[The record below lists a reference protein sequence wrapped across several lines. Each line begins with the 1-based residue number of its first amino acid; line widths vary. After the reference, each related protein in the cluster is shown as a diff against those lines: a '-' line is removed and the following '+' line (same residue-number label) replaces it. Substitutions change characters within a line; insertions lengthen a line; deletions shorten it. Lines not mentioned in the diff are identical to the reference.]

1 MPLDGLRKK
10 IFGFWVALGSAT
22 LAVGAAPGSAD
33 AAMLGLND
41 SVSVNWLLASG
52 DTDQN
57 GNTNP
62 YSQDITVEAIF
73 KVTSFDQ
80 SAGEVDLWV
89 SISNTTA
96 DEGNEVG
103 VQKLGMGVDPTLMN
117 VAGLVDGSTTD
128 RDAFASIELGTS
140 PELVNSGMIDLLT
153 ETERPGHPWR
163 LQEGQTDIFSFTM
176 FFEPASLGST
186 IDLDIKIL
194 ANPASF
200 QLTSTNGRI
209 PLPATLWLL
218 GAGLIGLGILGRLR
232 GRPIGQFR

>member
-10 IFGFWVALGSAT
+10 IIGFWVALGSAT
-22 LAVGAAPGSAD
+22 LAVGAAPGSAE

-103 VQKLGMGVDPTLMN
+103 VRKLGLGVDPTLTG
-117 VAGLVDGSTTD
+117 VGALVDPSTSD
-128 RDAFASIELGTS
+128 DDAFTSIIMGTS
-140 PELVNSGMIDLLT
+140 PELVHSGVIDLLA
-153 ETERPGHPWR
+153 ETGNGAPRTLR
-163 LQEGQTDIFSFTM
+163 EGETDIFSFTM
-176 FFEPASLGST
+176 FFDPASLGST
-186 IDLDIKIL
+186 IDLDPFDIKIQ
-194 ANPASF
+194 ANPFSG
-200 QLTSTNGRI
+200 QLTTTTNGRI

-218 GAGLIGLGILGRLR
+218 GAGLIGLGLVGRLR
-232 GRPIGQFR
+232 RQ